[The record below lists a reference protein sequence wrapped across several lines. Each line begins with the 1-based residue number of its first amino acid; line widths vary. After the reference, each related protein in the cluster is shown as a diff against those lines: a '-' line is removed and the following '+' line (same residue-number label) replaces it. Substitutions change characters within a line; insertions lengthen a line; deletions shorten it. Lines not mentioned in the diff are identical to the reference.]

1 VKCKKIDL
9 ICQNNKTYETI
20 YIVPFIVLQ
29 QRINKKFI
37 MMNNDIIQLKIE
49 LRKRSR
55 DYLANKGK
63 GTAYAQSEGVEDAI
77 DDVFNDVISKM
88 LKT

>member
-1 VKCKKIDL
+1 
-9 ICQNNKTYETI
+9 
-20 YIVPFIVLQ
+20 
-29 QRINKKFI
+29 